1 MQIVAL
7 NPVLLRAALPDLLLR
22 PGLSLFGHVAERH
35 GEHGLL
41 MLAGTPVVA
50 QLPPEVDAG
59 ARLRLRVTEATLDRI
74 TLAIMPDAPAEAAAP
89 PPTTPAQ
96 PPLAFALPGGNQ
108 VLLQVHPDGEADGGG
123 QSAGGTSVTVR
134 LDSAELGRMTLRLDT
149 RSCAVHVT
157 AGEPHRIVQEA
168 AGDLGRALADV
179 TGHPLSV
186 TIHPV
191 EGNVDLRA

>member
-50 QLPPEVDAG
+50 QLPPEVEAG
-59 ARLRLRVTEATLDRI
+59 ARLRLRVTETTLDRI
-74 TLAIMPDAPAEAAAP
+74 TLAIMPDSPAEAPAP
-89 PPTTPAQ
+89 PPTTPAH
-96 PPLAFALPGGNQ
+96 PPVAFALPGGSQ
-108 VLLQVHPDGEADGGG
+108 VHLQVHPDGEAGAGGTG
-123 QSAGGTSVTVR
+123 GGGTSVTVR

-149 RSCAVHVT
+149 RSCVVHVT
-157 AGEPHRIVQEA
+157 AGEPHRVVQDA
-168 AGDLGRALADV
+168 AGALGRALADV
-179 TGHPLSV
+179 TGHPLLV
-186 TIHPV
+186 TVHPV
-191 EGNVDLRA
+191 EGTVDLRA